1 MGWNHQPHTSNVW
14 YIYLNLVDFNDKL
27 NVGKYTIHGS
37 YGNYSCCFDFCF
49 DVSTNVHTQLFQHW
63 QIARCLVFPVE
74 GAIDNWM
81 CRGAEAVGKWRPCES
96 LGERSR
102 SPGIFMYFPTQ
113 WRACFFEPRNHQN
126 HGVGVHTIDG
136 RNPANQ
142 LRFVVYPI
150 LVEKN
155 PRWLFGMSEPS
166 TVGIPSRVMKLPSTV
181 GKVRIQKDSLNH
193 QEFQVPK
200 LNLRMLFFGGQ
211 TCCLLH

>member
-155 PRWLFGMSEPS
+155 PRWLVVWDVWTIS
-166 TVGIPSRVMKLPSTV
+166 SR
-181 GKVRIQKDSLNH
+181 DSLKGH
-193 QEFQVPK
+193 EIT
-200 LNLRMLFFGGQ
+200 LNSGESEDSEGFPESPGISG
-211 TCCLLH
+211 T